1 MAGLYIEEILEA
13 LNNSQIID
21 LFVKTQQQTN
31 STIASL
37 TAEIKHLIESFLKL
51 VSVVSVIKNV
61 NYNLSQ

>member
-37 TAEIKHLIESFLKL
+37 TAEIKHLNDSFLKL